1 MKCHRRNGLILY
13 ADDLQIG
20 TAFTIHHWND
30 NKRRFWCG
38 DALVVKAVNL
48 PFIVAKFAAQPQDW
62 PSITLDL
69 REVALMPISPEF
81 VEAQKGG
88 YSANLQQMPPRVWE
102 DQDG

>member
-1 MKCHRRNGLILY
+1 MKSKHRKGLLLH
-13 ADDLQIG
+13 ADDLEIG
-20 TAFTIHHWND
+20 AVCTVHHWND
-30 NKRRFWCG
+30 HQRHFWCG
-38 DALVVKAVNL
+38 DALVVKAINL

-69 REVALMPISPEF
+69 REVALMPVSPDF

-102 DQDG
+102 DQND